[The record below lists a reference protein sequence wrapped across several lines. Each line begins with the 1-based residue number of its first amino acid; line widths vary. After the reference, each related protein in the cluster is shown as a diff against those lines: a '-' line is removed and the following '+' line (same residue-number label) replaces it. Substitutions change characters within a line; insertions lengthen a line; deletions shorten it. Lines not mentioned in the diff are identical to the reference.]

1 MLILEKTP
9 ETFMTAL
16 SLAAGSAS
24 ASAQQSQTPI
34 LTDRV
39 TISPTREATPEQTT
53 NQDTIIISS
62 PDRTG
67 ASRQDLTL
75 KLESLG
81 NFIREFGNALTV
93 ENGGRDIAISMSH
106 LSGLITMFFNFTV
119 TADWCKDV
127 FRSQ

>member
-1 MLILEKTP
+1 
-9 ETFMTAL
+9 MTAL